1 MKRPRIAAAAV
12 LAAIVAATTHLLA
25 ADAPAPQ
32 PPNDPHAEQM
42 LLQAREALARARR
55 LDIDCLFSQVDH
67 YFEIEDLYQVKCY
80 FEPSAG
86 YFQELRRVD
95 VSGKT
100 SRAHTNS
107 GRAFRLR
114 SRWPERSLYANG
126 QLTEIND
133 AERTYG
139 TPKCAPGDPLAKQI
153 GELDRPA
160 AFAGT
165 IIPLGLNWYSEYDVI
180 RKWYRIEQTS
190 ATPTT
195 ISISLTMRPE
205 SEYYDKDHPSREE
218 VVLDRKT
225 LLPITWR
232 RTYGDSDL
240 LITYRRFDLSPPPRE
255 LKVSL
260 TGYTKIEITTGFV
273 MPPPR
278 DKNAPSKPASATSRR
293 SRIVISDEDQ
303 DDTLTAYLSLS
314 RATICALRLVHL
326 F

>member
-1 MKRPRIAAAAV
+1 MKRPRIAAPAV
-12 LAAIVAATTHLLA
+12 LAAIVATTTHLLA
-25 ADAPAPQ
+25 ADPPAQ
-32 PPNDPHAEQM
+32 HSPNDPIAEQT
-42 LLQAREALARARR
+42 LRQARESLARARR
-55 LDIDCLFSQVDH
+55 LDIDCLFSEVDH

-80 FEPSAG
+80 LEPSAG

-95 VSGKT
+95 VSGKA
-100 SRAHTNS
+100 SRAQTRS
-107 GRAFRLR
+107 GRAYRLR
-114 SRWPERSLYANG
+114 SRSPERSLYANG
-126 QLTEIND
+126 QLTEIDD

-139 TPKCAPGDPLAKQI
+139 TPRCAPGDPLAKTI
-153 GELDRPA
+153 GRLDRPA

-165 IIPLGLNWYSEYDVI
+165 IIPLGLNWYSEWDVI
-180 RKWYRIEQTS
+180 RKCYRIEPSS

-205 SEYYDKDHPSREE
+205 SQYYDKDHPSREE

-225 LLPITWR
+225 LLPIAWR
-232 RTYGDSDL
+232 KTYGDSDL

-278 DKNAPSKPASATSRR
+278 DANAPSKPASATSGR
-293 SRIVISDEDQ
+293 SRIVITDEDQ
-303 DDTLTAYLSLS
+303 GDTTTAYLSLS

>member
-1 MKRPRIAAAAV
+1 VKRSWVAVPLTFAAYFV
-12 LAAIVAATTHLLA
+12 VATRASA
-25 ADAPAPQ
+25 ADVAPLQ
-32 PPNDPHAEQM
+32 PPNDVQAEQI
-42 LLQAREALARARR
+42 LKQSREALAKVRR
-55 LDIDCLFSQVDH
+55 FDIDCLFSQVDH

-80 FEPSAG
+80 LEPSAG
-86 YFQELRRVD
+86 YLQELRRVD
-95 VSGKT
+95 VSGET
-100 SRAHTNS
+100 SRARTSS
-107 GRAFRLR
+107 GRAYRLR
-114 SRWPERSLYANG
+114 SRPPERSLNANG
-126 QLTEIND
+126 QLTEIFD

-139 TPKCAPGDPLAKQI
+139 MPKCAPGDPLAKQI

-165 IIPLGLNWYSEYDVI
+165 IIPLGLNWYSEWGVI
-180 RKWYRIEQTS
+180 RKWYRIEQSS

-195 ISISLTMRPE
+195 ISISLAMRPE
-205 SEYYDKDHPSREE
+205 SQNYDRDHPDREE
-218 VVLDRKT
+218 IVLDRKT

-232 RTYGDSDL
+232 KTASDSDL

-260 TGYTKIEITTGFV
+260 TGYTKIEITAGIF

-278 DKNAPSKPASATSRR
+278 DKNVPSEPASATSRH
-293 SRIVISDEDQ
+293 SRFVISDEDQ
-303 DDTLTAYLSLS
+303 DDTLTAYLSLG

>member
-1 MKRPRIAAAAV
+1 MKRPRIAAPAI

-25 ADAPAPQ
+25 ADAPAPHS
-32 PPNDPHAEQM
+32 PNDPIAEQT
-42 LLQAREALARARR
+42 LRQARESLARARR
-55 LDIDCLFSQVDH
+55 LDIDCLFSEVDH

-80 FEPSAG
+80 LEPSAG

-100 SRAHTNS
+100 SRAQTRS
-107 GRAFRLR
+107 GRAYRLR
-114 SRWPERSLYANG
+114 SRPPERSLYANG
-126 QLTEIND
+126 QLTEID
-133 AERTYG
+133 DVERTYG
-139 TPKCAPGDPLAKQI
+139 MPKCAPGDPLAKRI

-160 AFAGT
+160 VFAAT
-165 IIPLGLNWYSEYDVI
+165 IIPLGLNWNSEWDVF
-180 RKWYRIEQTS
+180 RKWYRIEPSS

-195 ISISLTMRPE
+195 ISISLAMRPE
-205 SEYYDKDHPSREE
+205 SEGYDKDHPRREE
-218 VVLDRKT
+218 VLLDRKT

-278 DKNAPSKPASATSRR
+278 DANAPSKPASATSRR
-293 SRIVISDEDQ
+293 SRIVITDEDQ
-303 DDTLTAYLSLS
+303 GDTMTAYLSLS

>member
-1 MKRPRIAAAAV
+1 VPLILSAFCVVTSAAW
-12 LAAIVAATTHLLA
+12 A
-25 ADAPAPQ
+25 ADVARPQ
-32 PPNDPHAEQM
+32 PPNDPQAEQI
-42 LLQAREALARARR
+42 LKQSREAFAKVRR

-80 FEPSAG
+80 LEPSAG
-86 YFQELRRVD
+86 YLQELRRVD

-100 SRAHTNS
+100 SRARTRS
-107 GRAFRLR
+107 GRAYRLR
-114 SRWPERSLYANG
+114 SRSPERSLYANG
-126 QLTEIND
+126 QLTEIDD

-139 TPKCAPGDPLAKQI
+139 TPRCAPGDPLAKQI

-160 AFAGT
+160 GFAGT

-180 RKWYRIEQTS
+180 RKWHRIEQTS

-205 SEYYDKDHPSREE
+205 CEYYDKDHPSREE

-232 RTYGDSDL
+232 RTTGNSDL
-240 LITYRRFDLSPPPRE
+240 MITYRRIDLSPPPRQ

-273 MPPPR
+273 MPLPR
-278 DKNAPSKPASATSRR
+278 DKNAPFKPVSGNEPSLRFVF
-293 SRIVISDEDQ
+293 SGEDQ